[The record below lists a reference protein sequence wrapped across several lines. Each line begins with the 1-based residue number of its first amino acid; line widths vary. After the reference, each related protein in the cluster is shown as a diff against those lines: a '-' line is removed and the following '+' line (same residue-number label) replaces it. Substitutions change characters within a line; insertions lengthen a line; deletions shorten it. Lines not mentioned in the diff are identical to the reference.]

1 MFEQMEKEDK
11 VYGNLL
17 NGEWVASASG
27 ETIGIYSPIDGSLLG
42 SVQAM
47 TREES
52 GPSRCFHQGLHSCLV
67 RSAGIRTGGN
77 LLSSRR
83 FIGTVRPENRGSSR
97 DGSGQG
103 EKVRPFRGH
112 PLSRPFALHCGHR
125 QKPRGQAI
133 SGENF
138 PGGSRSKISYVERVP
153 LGTILAIS
161 PFNYRSTYLS
171 PKSRPH

>member
-47 TREES
+47 TREEVDQAVAS
-52 GPSRCFHQGLHSCLV
+52 TKDYIPAWSALPVYERAEIFYQAADLLEQSAQKIADLLV
-67 RSAGIRTGGN
+67 MEVAKEKKSALSEVTRSAD
-77 LLSSRR
+77 LLRYTAD
-83 FIGTVRPENRGSSR
+83 IGKSLE
-97 DGSGQG
+97 
-103 EKVRPFRGH
+103 
-112 PLSRPFALHCGHR
+112 
-125 QKPRGQAI
+125 GQAI

-153 LGTILAIS
+153 
-161 PFNYRSTYLS
+161 
-171 PKSRPH
+171 